1 MKTSIF
7 ILEDNMTQVKTLTRY
22 IHNYAPD
29 IELCI
34 ASSKEEAFILLKNHP
49 DFNAYLLDV
58 SLGSADQDTDGLAVA
73 NYIIDS
79 RTTTAAGNRNI
90 IFITAF
96 PEHIYTAVNDIHCT
110 AYLLKPYTQ
119 KDLYAQLDAI
129 FHTEYALQLKTLEG
143 IYAKLNFAEIYYT
156 NRMHVYVFSYYT
168 GHY

>member
-58 SLGSADQDTDGLAVA
+58 SLGSADLDTDGLAVA

-119 KDLYAQLDAI
+119 KDLSYRICLAI
-129 FHTEYALQLKTLEG
+129 KNIGRHLCQTEFCRDLLYRIACT
-143 IYAKLNFAEIYYT
+143 I
-156 NRMHVYVFSYYT
+156 YVFSYYT